1 VCVCV
6 CVCVFDC
13 RRGMCTHAYHRPIP
27 THITHTPHHTTQV
40 IQAAKISGARRI
52 IAIDTNP
59 AKFSSAR
66 AMGATDC
73 VDPTALDVPIQQ
85 HIVAMTQ
92 VSFSFLRAR
101 HGSHGLRGPHGCRM
115 RGPHSYRNA
124 IKCANFVDD
133 LGPFFALIGL
143 FLVLF
148 SAFIGLFL
156 SLF

>member
-1 VCVCV
+1 MCACVTVGEACV
-6 CVCVFDC
+6 H
-13 RRGMCTHAYHRPIP
+13 THTTDPP
-27 THITHTPHHTTQV
+27 PPHITNSLHNTTQV

-92 VSFSFLRAR
+92 VSFSFCARAMGATDCED
-101 HGSHGLRGPHGCRM
+101 HTAVECEDPT
-115 RGPHSYRNA
+115 A
-124 IKCANFVDD
+124 IEMPSNVQ
-133 LGPFFALIGL
+133 I
-143 FLVLF
+143 
-148 SAFIGLFL
+148 
-156 SLF
+156 SLMT